1 MANPVRYKNLRS
13 SKVPVSH
20 HLSQNLIK
28 CHCAAVCTGRNH
40 PDESQI
46 LDCYSGLEPPNSST
60 VQRDLEIS
68 NMKSKRDCIVLY
80 GEESRSAH
88 ANDVLAKLGVLW
100 IDLCLFVSM
109 FKSMRLCCPRSSNA
123 PSQCLR
129 TPSMQMCPMS
139 VPVTPYPCKQTEVRL
154 FLVRK

>member
-80 GEESRSAH
+80 GEDSRSEH

-100 IDLCLFVSM
+100 IDLCLSY
-109 FKSMRLCCPRSSNA
+109 LCLNLCGYAARGPQMLHPKLSERRPCKCA
-123 PSQCLR
+123 QCPSQ
-129 TPSMQMCPMS
+129 
-139 VPVTPYPCKQTEVRL
+139 
-154 FLVRK
+154 